1 MKKKVVALVLVGAMV
16 LSLAACGSKEDQ
28 SGSGKGQI
36 EVDGNKLD
44 AKQFYNGFMS
54 SDPSTLDSAKGN
66 DGYGNGV
73 LLNIMEPLTRVD
85 EQKLR

>member
-1 MKKKVVALVLVGAMV
+1 MLVGAMV
-16 LSLAACGSKEDQ
+16 LSLAACGSKEEK
-28 SGSGKGQI
+28 SGKGNSQI

-44 AKQFYNGFMS
+44 AEQFYNGFMS

-66 DGYGNGV
+66 DSYGNGV

>member
-1 MKKKVVALVLVGAMV
+1 MKKKVVVLMLVGAMV

-28 SGSGKGQI
+28 SGAEKGQI
-36 EVDGNKLD
+36 EVDGKKLD